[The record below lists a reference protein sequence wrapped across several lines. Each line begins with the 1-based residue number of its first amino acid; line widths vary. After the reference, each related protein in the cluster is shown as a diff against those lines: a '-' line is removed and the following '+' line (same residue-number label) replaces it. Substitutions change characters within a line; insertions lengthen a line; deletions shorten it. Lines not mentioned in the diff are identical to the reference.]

1 MAAHGCR
8 HKVELLWQRQ
18 RSGARA
24 LVAGALLRTRP
35 APPRR
40 RRQQQQSASVAAARG
55 GCAGRICGA
64 APPAWTRRK
73 RARFGALRWCSGPAR
88 ELPTSPLALR
98 PC

>member
-24 LVAGALLRTRP
+24 LVAGALLLL
-35 APPRR
+35 
-40 RRQQQQSASVAAARG
+40 AAARG